1 MGTPCHKNDII
12 GIKKK
17 IDDYTNESR
26 VGTQPAFSKQSSNLS
41 MYMPKISRG
50 QGTTLFDS
58 NIAVN
63 FFQNVLIH
71 PYCNNPQ
78 LERHFYLF
86 QPIPKVFPRNHVKS
100 FSKVNKT
107 TKKIG
112 FSIVELLCNDP
123 KGNKMVH
130 S

>member
-1 MGTPCHKNDII
+1 MRMFLHG
-12 GIKKK
+12 
-17 IDDYTNESR
+17 S
-26 VGTQPAFSKQSSNLS
+26 
-41 MYMPKISRG
+41 
-50 QGTTLFDS
+50 
-58 NIAVN
+58 
-63 FFQNVLIH
+63 VLIAMGVMVEVVTS
-71 PYCNNPQ
+71 PQ

-100 FSKVNKT
+100 FPKVNKT